1 MISKVPRNERP
12 NYGLHTKVRVPK
24 TEQAINNVEYTL
36 RNSTHIQQTIFQ
48 DVEFE
53 IIELQYKSSVNESL
67 IAGP

>member
-12 NYGLHTKVRVPK
+12 NYGLHTKVRFPK
-24 TEQAINNVEYTL
+24 TEQAINNVEYTK

-53 IIELQYKSSVNESL
+53 LQYISSVNESL